1 MGRLMSS
8 RSAVSLSLPDLTIES
23 GELPLADG
31 SRAAIVA
38 SFGNTHVVTRS
49 LATLV
54 IELKA
59 AGYPVIL
66 VRASDQSEPLLWP
79 EDSLL
84 PDVVVRKPNVGYDF
98 GSLSVGLAIAPE
110 VLEREYVL
118 LLNDSLLGP
127 FSPLTELIGN
137 FEATT
142 ADAWGACQNMQVIP
156 HIQSFFIG
164 FRGGVLAD
172 PSLRSFWKSIRHQDD
187 KSRIIADYEIGLSRL
202 LYSESFSTSSAVDSA
217 QVVYAADNPTIAGW
231 KRLIDLGIPF
241 IKRELYL
248 HPELVVDGHLIRDY
262 IIETFGT
269 DPEEWL

>member
-1 MGRLMSS
+1 MGRLMIS
-8 RSAVSLSLPDLTIES
+8 RSAISLSMPDLTIES
-23 GELPLADG
+23 GELPLENG
-31 SRAAIVA
+31 SRAAIIA
-38 SFGNTHVVTRS
+38 SFGATRVVSRS
-49 LATLV
+49 VATLV
-54 IELKA
+54 AELKS

-66 VRASDQSEPLLWP
+66 VRASDQNEPLLWP
-79 EDSLL
+79 EGSIS

-110 VLEREYVL
+110 VLDREYVL

-127 FSPLTELIGN
+127 FAPLTELIGD

-142 ADAWGACQNMQVIP
+142 ADVWGACQTMQVIP

-164 FRGGVLAD
+164 FRGGVLSD
-172 PSLRSFWKSIRHQDD
+172 PSLRSFWKSVRHQTD

-217 QVVYAADNPTIAGW
+217 RVVHPADNPTIAGW

-241 IKRELYL
+241 VKRELFL
-248 HPELVVDGHLIRDY
+248 NPGLVVDGHLIRDY
-262 IIETFGT
+262 IVDTFGT